1 MPDPKD
7 PGQLLYDQSMC
18 ERVHAALQD
27 LVGAG
32 YVPEA
37 PVTLDPPMD
46 DAPPAAG
53 AAAAGAGPAAGAG
66 SSSQAAGGPP
76 PQTPAQAALM
86 APLRPPP
93 GAPAAGQTEA
103 WVDSKAKAV
112 RLSLSPPDESRL
124 IVGFDPSGR
133 GATSDDFSVGRW
145 VWGEERGGRGCDEV
159 GQLPA
164 CL

>member
-1 MPDPKD
+1 
-7 PGQLLYDQSMC
+7 
-18 ERVHAALQD
+18 
-27 LVGAG
+27 
-32 YVPEA
+32 
-37 PVTLDPPMD
+37 
-46 DAPPAAG
+46 
-53 AAAAGAGPAAGAG
+53 
-66 SSSQAAGGPP
+66 
-76 PQTPAQAALM
+76 M

-103 WVDSKAKAV
+103 WVDGKAKAV

-145 VWGEERGGRGCDEV
+145 VCGGESGREGGCDEV

-164 CL
+164 CNLPSSPCRRCS